1 MELSE
6 IREQSAK
13 AAEQVCEAAK
23 LKIGDLFVVGCSS
36 SEILGEKIGTHSSV
50 EVAEAVFEGIHSV
63 LHEHGV
69 ELAAQCCEHLNRAL
83 IVERAV
89 AEQFGLEEVN
99 VVPQP
104 RQAVRSAT
112 AYKRFDPVAVESLKQ
127 STSAGMDI
135 GGTLIG
141 MHQAGG
147 RTAAH

>member
-1 MELSE
+1 MELSK

-104 RQAVRSAT
+104 KAGGSFGTT
-112 AYKRFDPVAVESLKQ
+112 AYKRFDACTSSRWSYRCALRPRRSAKPFCCAHAAVRSL
-127 STSAGMDI
+127 
-135 GGTLIG
+135 
-141 MHQAGG
+141 
-147 RTAAH
+147 